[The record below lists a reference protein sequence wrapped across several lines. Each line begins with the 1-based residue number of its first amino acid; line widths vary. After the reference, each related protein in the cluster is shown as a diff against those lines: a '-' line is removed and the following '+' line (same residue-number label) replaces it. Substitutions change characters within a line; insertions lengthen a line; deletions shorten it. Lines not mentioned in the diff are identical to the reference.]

1 MTIQMIPNSR
11 MRQEAVALKADT
23 RLKEGKLEK
32 EGEAVKVNESGKMS
46 EGGKGAGLAVTEST
60 RAAGETVRVSQAR
73 QAADI
78 GPIAETGKDG
88 RRWQP
93 LPEAPKAEAEEK
105 TVKGTAQGRDRS

>member
-11 MRQEAVALKADT
+11 LRQEAVALKADT

-32 EGEAVKVNESGKMS
+32 EGEAVKVNES
-46 EGGKGAGLAVTEST
+46 GKGAGLAVTEST

>member
-11 MRQEAVALKADT
+11 LRQEAVALKADT

-32 EGEAVKVNESGKMS
+32 EVNESGKMS

-93 LPEAPKAEAEEK
+93 LPEAHKAEAEDK
-105 TVKGTAQGRDRS
+105 TVKGSAQGRDRS